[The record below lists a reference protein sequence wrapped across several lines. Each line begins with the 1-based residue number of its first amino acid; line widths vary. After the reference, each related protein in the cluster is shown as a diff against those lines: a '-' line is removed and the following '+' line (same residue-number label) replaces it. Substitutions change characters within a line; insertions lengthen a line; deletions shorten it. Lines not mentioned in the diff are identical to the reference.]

1 MAAFPAMTELWAA
14 TRSAGRQ
21 RPQARRAVSNMPLNA
36 LEQRFKPPAQTVM
49 PAPGLPG
56 AGAAVTLTKH
66 ARTDAGVVFSR

>member
-14 TRSAGRQ
+14 QGAL
-21 RPQARRAVSNMPLNA
+21 AVKDRRRGAVSNMPLNA

-66 ARTDAGVVFSR
+66 ARTDAGAVFSR

>member
-14 TRSAGRQ
+14 QGAL
-21 RPQARRAVSNMPLNA
+21 AVKDRRRGAVSNMPLNA

-49 PAPGLPG
+49 PAPGKPG